1 MRAKLRINQADLTLF
16 RRSTMQVT
24 KEKLKQEIDQFN
36 EEQLK
41 QIAEFIEFMKFRSRW
56 HQKVVDLEQFSSLYQ
71 EFAQE
76 DRELAEVGIADYIE
90 QLQKE
95 D

>member
-1 MRAKLRINQADLTLF
+1 
-16 RRSTMQVT
+16 MQLT
-24 KEKLKQEIDQFN
+24 KEKLKQEIDRFN
-36 EEQLK
+36 DDQLK
-41 QIAEFIEFMKFRSRW
+41 QVAEFIEFIKFRSRFN
-56 HQKVVDLEQFSSLYQ
+56 QKVVDLDQFASLYQ

-95 D
+95 DRA

>member
-1 MRAKLRINQADLTLF
+1 
-16 RRSTMQVT
+16 MQVT
-24 KEKLKQEIDQFN
+24 KENLKQEIDQFN
-36 EEQLK
+36 DDQLK
-41 QIAEFIEFMKFRSRW
+41 QVAEFIKFIKFRSRFN
-56 HQKVVDLEQFSSLYQ
+56 QKVVDLNQFASLYQ

-95 D
+95 DRA

>member
-1 MRAKLRINQADLTLF
+1 
-16 RRSTMQVT
+16 MQLT
-24 KEKLKQEIDQFN
+24 KEKLKQEIDRFN
-36 EEQLK
+36 DEQLK
-41 QIAEFIEFMKFRSRW
+41 QVAEFIEFIKFRSRFN
-56 HQKVVDLEQFSSLYQ
+56 QKVVDLDQFASLYQ

-95 D
+95 DRA

>member
-1 MRAKLRINQADLTLF
+1 
-16 RRSTMQVT
+16 MQVT
-24 KEKLKQEIDQFN
+24 KENLKQEIDQFN
-36 EEQLK
+36 DDQLK
-41 QIAEFIEFMKFRSRW
+41 QVAEFIKFIKFRSRFN
-56 HQKVVDLEQFSSLYQ
+56 QKVVDLHQFASLYQ

-95 D
+95 DRA